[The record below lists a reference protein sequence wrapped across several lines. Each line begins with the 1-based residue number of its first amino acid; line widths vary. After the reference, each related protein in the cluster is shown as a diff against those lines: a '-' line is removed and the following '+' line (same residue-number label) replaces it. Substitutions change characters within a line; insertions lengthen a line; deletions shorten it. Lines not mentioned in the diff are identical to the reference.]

1 MEQQELRQLLQR
13 VLHGE
18 VEAFGEFYERMLDR
32 MFRYLFYRTG
42 HLQDAEDLTEE
53 VFLKAWE
60 ALQRSRE
67 VPDHP
72 EAWLYRIAHNTVID
86 HYRTRK
92 RHTSLEELQPPPP
105 TTETDTP
112 EEIALA
118 TERLQSL
125 MDKLHR
131 LPPIYQQVLICR
143 FIQGLS
149 HKEVARVLGTNENH
163 ARILQYRALKRLR
176 EEMAKE
182 EGNESSLS

>member
-1 MEQQELRQLLQR
+1 MEKRELRHLLQR
-13 VLHGE
+13 VLRGD
-18 VEAFGEFYERMLDR
+18 VEAFGAFYERMLDR
-32 MFRYLFYRTG
+32 IFRYLFYRTG

-60 ALQRSRE
+60 ALHRTRE

-72 EAWLYRIAHNTVID
+72 EAWLYRIAHNAVVD

-92 RHTSLEELQPPPP
+92 MHASLDDLKGPPSA
-105 TTETDTP
+105 TTDTP
-112 EEIALA
+112 EDAVLA
-118 TERLQSL
+118 TERLQGL

-149 HKEVARVLGTNENH
+149 HKEVAQVLGTNENH

-182 EGNESSLS
+182 EEHE